1 MTDPFDYNE
10 DVDLAGLLEKALKEE
25 LNLQES
31 REEEL
36 LLQESR
42 ELQEAALKGGSQLS
56 FVHSKNPDSD
66 WQAFNKRLQ
75 EAAERS
81 REAERDRREAA
92 QYALFDRLAQERLLA
107 AEAKKTSG
115 RKREL

>member
-1 MTDPFDYNE
+1 MTDPFNYNE
-10 DVDLAGLLEKALKEE
+10 EVDLAGLLEKAFKEE
-25 LNLQES
+25 LRLQES

-36 LLQESR
+36 LLQGSR
-42 ELQEAALKGGSQLS
+42 ELQKAALKGGSQLS
-56 FVHSKNPDSD
+56 FVHSTNPDSD
-66 WQAFNKRLQ
+66 LQAFNERLQ

-107 AEAKKTSG
+107 AEAKKALS
-115 RKREL
+115 RKK